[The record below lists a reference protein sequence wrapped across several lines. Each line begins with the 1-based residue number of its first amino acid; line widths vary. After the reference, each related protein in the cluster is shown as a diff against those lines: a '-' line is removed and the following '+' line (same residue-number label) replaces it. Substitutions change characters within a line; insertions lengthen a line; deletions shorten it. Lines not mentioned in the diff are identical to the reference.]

1 MSIPLLDVWEAA
13 ASSPYNPSISKDSQ
27 FIVGATLLLIALLL
41 AGVFG
46 LNLKAIN
53 VPLLGVPAS
62 LAFGQDFEDTHI
74 CFSTSTLKTQ
84 RTAQTHAMDEEE
96 ELPLLTAISSSA
108 RQLYLLLRCINFA
121 DKAHVQINDGG
132 LQFSVDEASVMEGSA
147 FLSKDLFTTYT
158 FRAPAPQRPS
168 QREINDSDD
177 EEDENSEQPLPTFQ
191 ISLPALLETL
201 QIFGLTDPN
210 TSKPPWARD
219 NPTSTAT
226 GGAFSNNV
234 LGMNNLCRIAYDA
247 PGSPLTIVLTEASIR
262 TTCSLTTYEP
272 AFSEEIPFDRQGL
285 AFKTI
290 MRGTWL
296 YDAVSEL
303 SSTSPEKLTLW
314 ARTRARKPYFALS
327 SSGTLGSARVEFNN
341 TPTQTFQLS
350 DPTSMFRASYKFS
363 LLQRAA
369 RAMSVATKV
378 SVRVDEQGV
387 LSLQFMIEVEVG
399 KVSFVDFRF
408 VPLVEEDED
417 DGDETQ
423 FWGGDADENDGS
435 VMEDEDEL

>member
-1 MSIPLLDVWEAA
+1 MSTPLLDVWEAA

-27 FIVGATLLLIALLL
+27 FTIGAFLLLIALLL
-41 AGVFG
+41 VGVFS

-62 LAFGQDFEDTHI
+62 LAFG
-74 CFSTSTLKTQ
+74 
-84 RTAQTHAMDEEE
+84 RTHAMDEEDG
-96 ELPLLTAISSSA
+96 LPLLTAVSSSA

-177 EEDENSEQPLPTFQ
+177 EEGDIPDDTLPTFQ

-226 GGAFSNNV
+226 GGAFTNNV

-247 PGSPLTIVLTEASIR
+247 PGSPLTVVLTEASIR
-262 TTCSLTTYEP
+262 TTCNLTTYEP

-314 ARTRARKPYFALS
+314 ARTRATKPYFALS

-341 TPTQTFQLS
+341 THTRLPPPANAPADAPPAPSNLLETFQLS
-350 DPTSMFRASYKFS
+350 DPTSTFRASYKFS

-408 VPLVEEDED
+408 VPLVEEEED

-423 FWGGDADENDGS
+423 FWGGHADESDGS
-435 VMEDEDEL
+435 VMDDEDDL